1 MADVYITDEEAA
13 KLPGVRAAVRAN
25 TERIAGRARGILA
38 QHRDEG
44 DAEIDTEY
52 GALDGFVVLSD
63 EGGDQAAAAIE
74 FGGTRRDGTP
84 FAGLYILRRAA
95 R

>member
-1 MADVYITDEEAA
+1 VADVYITDEEAA

-25 TERIAGRARGILA
+25 TERTAGRAEAILA

-44 DAEIDTEY
+44 AAEISTEY
-52 GALDGFVVLSD
+52 GSLDGFVVLSD
-63 EGGDQAAAAIE
+63 EGGDRAAAAIE
-74 FGGTRRDGTP
+74 FGGTRADGTP
-84 FAGLYILRRAA
+84 FPGLYILRRAA